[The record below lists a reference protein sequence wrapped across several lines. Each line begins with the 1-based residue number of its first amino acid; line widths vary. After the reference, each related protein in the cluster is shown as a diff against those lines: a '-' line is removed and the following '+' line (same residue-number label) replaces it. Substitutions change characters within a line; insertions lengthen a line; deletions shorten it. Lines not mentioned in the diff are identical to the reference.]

1 MQPPPQTLPPGM
13 AGPPPAG
20 TPRSMFWGSS
30 GYRRPA
36 SSSALAAPPCPQ
48 QPVTDPFA
56 FSRQVLQNSPLDSS
70 PRSSL
75 PAGHDSALPVFS
87 QWPSL
92 PAPHASPGDGTRG
105 PQEPPPGPLSQPG
118 ADPFPAVSIPPSLPG
133 HEMSRIAEVGF
144 SSEPEV
150 LTPLHP
156 THHIPGGGPDPFH
169 GGHWHGSG
177 TGLEQALSRHTLSEG
192 GVASAAAAAAAASP
206 YLPQPRPQMPAQ
218 WGPVQDSPQPS
229 QQHPSPCP
237 EGPVQSMGPQA
248 TSTPYFPAPSSLH
261 HGPGCEPH
269 AQLASLAPLPS
280 GRGSE
285 VAPLQSGNHLADN
298 FHPENSFGHKSRIGN
313 MWESQEFRQ
322 NPGLSKEHF
331 QDPAPGNPLTLGNSP
346 ENHIHY
352 PPVAGTGQAPLETA
366 SGTLSMFFQGEET
379 ENEENLSSEKAGSV
393 GRLDFDGFSPSP
405 GLGHPLRPAHVIG
418 GVHQAFLQG
427 SHSETTQQ
435 EGGAQPY
442 FPQSAG
448 IQNDKQTTNSAAS
461 DTWGDTENAGT
472 GDASSSQY
480 ENVENLEFIQ
490 NQEVLP
496 SEPLSLDA
504 SSSSDQFRYGPLP
517 APAVSRHGIVGLT
530 RGGALNLEAP
540 DTPVHPVRS
549 DSMSSSYS
557 SQSHRSLPGSARSQ
571 ELVGT
576 FIQQEVGKP
585 EDETTGS
592 FFKQI
597 DSSPVGGELEE
608 VGGSQNYYST
618 LSQPSTPSPPKPTG
632 IFQTSANSSFEPV
645 KSHSVGV
652 KPVEADRA
660 NMVGEVR
667 GTHEHMK
674 KCRSVATPPDT
685 SLGNLEQPPDNM
697 ETLFVPQACPPP
709 LPQTGEAG
717 HTAPPL
723 DAVRPTLE
731 KRPLARAQGPA
742 KCESPATTLWAQNEL
757 ADFGG
762 NVLLAPAAPALYV
775 PAKPQPLAVVQP
787 PEEGLPGQQSRKP
800 GPAHPLQSQAHV
812 GASENLENPP
822 KVGGNEALQSQASSS
837 YASLLSSP
845 PTEALQNQPVLIAQP
860 DQSYNLAQPL
870 NISVSLLNPAEK
882 NQSWGDDLVGDKS
895 TVSSWAL
902 GADPGEHTALSGVTH
917 GAVVGLSLPNGLS
930 QSNVPH
936 GSGSSEMASNQPSN
950 LLVQPLSFPV
960 SKSSLLERQKTHNSE
975 KVLPE
980 FVNSPAGGTG
990 VMLVPPASSTSMPSS
1005 TKANHSGNREEAA
1018 GGLDFTPSR
1027 TLENPARLYSPSH
1040 LEGPATQQAAANP
1053 PRQLGPGVHDP
1064 GHFYQQVREDAQ
1076 DQQGLGTQAEVV
1088 APQPQASLPQ
1098 MPQAASNAE
1107 SPPTG
1112 RQSQDSAQPPASS
1125 ALADVGQKLLPQPPQ
1140 SSSVSATST
1149 NSSQAGA
1156 RPEQPWLQPPPSSV
1170 FGPPPQDLA
1179 SYYYYRPLYDA
1190 YQAQYPAPYPSDPG
1204 TASLCYQDIYGL
1216 YEPRYRPYDSSASAY
1231 TENYRYP
1238 EPERPSSRAS
1248 HCSDRPPARQGYPE
1262 GYYSSKSG
1270 WSSQSDYYANYYS
1283 GQYNYGGQDTSW
1295 DIVRRAST
1303 PAWPSMDCG
1312 QLCPGGAAAPCDSA
1326 GCPHLA
1332 LLLLRTALFPLNAD
1346 AGRWDRY
1353 YGSQF
1358 RDPRTWDRRYWY
1370 SSEYDPPRKD
1380 SCSHGGGRPEKGDD
1394 HWRYDPRFTGSFDDD
1409 AEPHRDPYG
1418 EEVDRRSVHSEHS
1431 ARSLHSTHSLPSRRS
1446 SLSSHSH
1453 QSQIYRSHNVTAES
1467 FEAPPPPGSFHGDFA
1482 YGTYGSN
1489 FSGAHG
1495 FSEYGYPVDTWP
1507 AAEQVPSRPTS
1518 PEKFSV
1524 PHLCARFG
1532 PGSQLIKV
1540 IPNLPSEGQPALV
1553 EVHSM
1558 ETLLQHT
1565 AEQEELRAF
1574 PGPLGKD
1581 ETHKVDVIN
1590 FAQNKATKCLQDE
1603 NLLDKESASLL
1614 WNFIILLCRQNGTVV
1629 GTDIAELLLRD
1640 HRTVWLPGKSP
1651 NEANLIDF
1659 TNEAVEQ
1666 VEEEEE
1672 SGEAQLSFLMDSQA
1686 AVTSTLEKETER
1698 FRELLLYGRKKDA
1711 LESAMKNGL
1720 WGHALLLASKMDSR
1734 THARVMTRFANS
1746 LPINDPLQTVY
1757 QLMSGRMPA
1766 ASTCCGDEKWGDW
1779 RPHLAMVLS
1788 NLSNN
1793 VDVESRTMATMG
1805 DTLASKGLL
1814 DAAHFCYLM
1823 AQVGFGV
1830 YTKKTTKLVLIGSN
1844 HSLPFSKFATNEA
1857 IQRTEAYEYAQSLGA
1872 QTCCLPNF
1880 QVFKFIYCC
1889 RLAEMGL
1896 ATQAFHY
1903 CEVIAKSI
1911 VTQPDIYSPVLIG
1924 QLVQVASQLCLFD
1937 PQLKEKPE
1945 EESFMEPA
1953 WLVQLQH
1960 VHSQIQEGTVPCS
1973 QDGAEPWR
1981 CPSTPGSEVEQ
1992 LDGPGL
1998 GRLVGLGT
2006 EPSLLPGPEGLS
2018 PGGQLPPSALQTL
2031 PGGQPPHP
2039 ARVPMF
2045 SVPLALGTQE
2055 PALGFPETPRPD
2067 PMALYPG
2074 PGLPLGAPSLQ
2085 DSGPLLQARS
2095 PDPVGMAPRE
2105 SPVRNS
2111 LPEPSEEDFGGNF
2124 ANLGS
2129 PRMAQDLET
2138 SPAWDSAGS
2147 GPPQPAL
2154 PLTPAPEA
2162 KRAAPAAW
2170 KETKE
2175 PKKSESWFS
2184 RWLPR
2189 KKRTEAYLPDDKNK
2203 SIVWDEKKN
2212 QWVNL
2217 NEPEE
2222 EKKAPPPP
2230 PTALPRALQGPPP
2243 GPGGPPAA
2251 SVNVFSRKAG
2261 GSRARYVDV
2270 LNPGGAQRSE
2280 LALAP
2285 ANFFAPL
2292 APLPI
2297 PPNVFVPSPDAEEPP
2312 LADGAGSRGQVPAGA
2327 LANLEPVED
2336 PKVLSSAALPPGP
2349 ELPPSRL
2356 DRSQGGELSRWSS
2369 VSSLSR
2375 EVGQHFQQAP
2385 IDQRAAG
2392 GPGSGATPLYS
2403 PTQASA
2409 TSGSSRPGRIGQ
2421 RRYPALN

>member
-822 KVGGNEALQSQASSS
+822 K
-837 YASLLSSP
+837 
-845 PTEALQNQPVLIAQP
+845 
-860 DQSYNLAQPL
+860 
-870 NISVSLLNPAEK
+870 
-882 NQSWGDDLVGDKS
+882 
-895 TVSSWAL
+895 
-902 GADPGEHTALSGVTH
+902 
-917 GAVVGLSLPNGLS
+917 
-930 QSNVPH
+930 
-936 GSGSSEMASNQPSN
+936 
-950 LLVQPLSFPV
+950 
-960 SKSSLLERQKTHNSE
+960 
-975 KVLPE
+975 
-980 FVNSPAGGTG
+980 
-990 VMLVPPASSTSMPSS
+990 
-1005 TKANHSGNREEAA
+1005 
-1018 GGLDFTPSR
+1018 
-1027 TLENPARLYSPSH
+1027 
-1040 LEGPATQQAAANP
+1040 
-1053 PRQLGPGVHDP
+1053 
-1064 GHFYQQVREDAQ
+1064 
-1076 DQQGLGTQAEVV
+1076 
-1088 APQPQASLPQ
+1088 

-1283 GQYNYGGQDTSW
+1283 GQYNYG
-1295 DIVRRAST
+1295 
-1303 PAWPSMDCG
+1303 
-1312 QLCPGGAAAPCDSA
+1312 
-1326 GCPHLA
+1326 
-1332 LLLLRTALFPLNAD
+1332 D

-1960 VHSQIQEGTVPCS
+1960 VHSQIQEGTMPCS

-2018 PGGQLPPSALQTL
+2018 PGGQLPPSGQVFAVAHGPAARAPARIRPSQSVQLVASVCRRARPLATGWVDALQTL

-2095 PDPVGMAPRE
+2095 PDPGMAPRE